1 MQKED
6 GLGMGL
12 STVEDYL
19 NLTRNSNPMVRK
31 RALKELCPCHVRAD
45 FDQIWE
51 RILEC
56 TDDPDPLVRDQ
67 ALHALG
73 DGSPRHLEEKIVEI
87 VQQKYNDKDPRVK
100 KKARKMLNSYRRTG
114 KWNVL

>member
-1 MQKED
+1 MNRGFDEKT
-6 GLGMGL
+6 
-12 STVEDYL
+12 TVEEYITWTHHSDPL
-19 NLTRNSNPMVRK
+19 ERK

-45 FDQIWE
+45 LEQIWA

-56 TDDPDPLVRDQ
+56 TNDPEPIVRDQ

-73 DGSPRHLEEKIVEI
+73 DGSPKHLESEI
-87 VQQKYNDKDPRVK
+87 IEIIESKYNDRDPKVR